1 MKKLMS
7 VLLTA
12 ILSMSSLVCFA
23 APASLDPVAQ
33 STSSNL
39 IVITNPPSISST
51 TQKGVVFCGY
61 GESGVK
67 VTFYKYNPL
76 TGLYYPM
83 TSNGN
88 SLSLDI
94 VYQSGL
100 FWKKIDFSAG
110 NHKVIVYAEKGDRV
124 QIVKREINVLS
135 PGIADNLFDYT
146 LNFRPAYK

>member
-1 MKKLMS
+1 MKKIFTL
-7 VLLTA
+7 LLTA
-12 ILSMSSLVCFA
+12 VLCFSSMVCFA
-23 APASLDPVAQ
+23 APATLSPSAQ
-33 STSSNL
+33 STASNL

-51 TQKGVVFCGY
+51 TQKGIVFCGY
-61 GESGVK
+61 GESGVN

-83 TSNGN
+83 VSNG
-88 SLSLDI
+88 SAISLDI

-100 FWKKIDFSAG
+100 FWKKIDFTAG
-110 NHKVIVYAEKGDRV
+110 NHKVIVYAEKDGRV

>member
-1 MKKLMS
+1 MKKFIS
-7 VLLTA
+7 VLVAL
-12 ILSMSSLVCFA
+12 IICLSGIVCFA
-23 APASLDPVAQ
+23 APASLAPAAQ
-33 STSSNL
+33 STASSL

-76 TGLYYPM
+76 TGLYYPII
-83 TSNGN
+83 SN
-88 SLSLDI
+88 SKELSLDI

-110 NHKVIVYAEKGDRV
+110 NHKIIVYAEKDGRV
-124 QIVKREINVLS
+124 QIIKREINVLS

>member
-1 MKKLMS
+1 MKKFIS
-7 VLLTA
+7 VLVA
-12 ILSMSSLVCFA
+12 VIICMSCIVCFA
-23 APASLDPVAQ
+23 APASLDPAVQ
-33 STSSNL
+33 STASSL

-88 SLSLDI
+88 GLSLDI

-110 NHKVIVYAEKGDRV
+110 NHKVLVYAEKDGRV

>member
-1 MKKLMS
+1 MKKIFTL
-7 VLLTA
+7 LLTVV
-12 ILSMSSLVCFA
+12 LCFSSIVCFA
-23 APASLDPVAQ
+23 APATLNPSAQ
-33 STSSNL
+33 STANNL

-51 TQKGVVFCGY
+51 TQKGIVFCGY
-61 GESGVK
+61 GESGVN

-83 TSNGN
+83 VSNGN
-88 SLSLDI
+88 TIALNI

-110 NHKVIVYAEKGDRV
+110 NHKVIVYAEKNGRV

>member
-1 MKKLMS
+1 MKKIFA
-7 VLLTA
+7 LLISA
-12 ILSMSSLVCFA
+12 IICFSAMVTFA
-23 APASLDPVAQ
+23 APATLSPSAQ
-33 STSSNL
+33 STANNL

-61 GESGVK
+61 GESGVN

-83 TSNGN
+83 VSNGN
-88 SLSLDI
+88 TIALNI

-110 NHKVIVYAEKGDRV
+110 NHKVIVYAEKNGRV

>member
-1 MKKLMS
+1 MKKLIAALIAA
-7 VLLTA
+7 V
-12 ILSMSSLVCFA
+12 ICMSSLVCFA
-23 APASLDPVAQ
+23 APASLEPAAQ

-61 GESGVK
+61 GDAGVK

-76 TGLYYPM
+76 TGLYFPM
-83 TSNGN
+83 SLNGN
-88 SLSLDI
+88 NISLDI

>member
-1 MKKLMS
+1 MKKIFTL
-7 VLLTA
+7 LLTVV
-12 ILSMSSLVCFA
+12 LCFSSIVCFA
-23 APASLDPVAQ
+23 APATLSPSAQ
-33 STSSNL
+33 STAGNL

-51 TQKGVVFCGY
+51 TQKGIVFCGY
-61 GESGVK
+61 GESGVN

-83 TSNGN
+83 VSNGN
-88 SLSLDI
+88 TIALNI

-110 NHKVIVYAEKGDRV
+110 NHKVIVYAEKNGRV

>member
-1 MKKLMS
+1 MKKIISL
-7 VLLTA
+7 LLTA
-12 ILSMSSLVCFA
+12 VLCFSSMVCFA
-23 APASLDPVAQ
+23 APATLSPSAQ
-33 STSSNL
+33 STASNL

-51 TQKGVVFCGY
+51 TQKGIVFCGY
-61 GESGVK
+61 GESGVN

-83 TSNGN
+83 TSGGENI
-88 SLSLDI
+88 SLGI

-100 FWKKIDFSAG
+100 FWKKIDFTAG
-110 NHKVIVYAEKGDRV
+110 NHKVIVYAEKDGRV